1 MIKIQYNK
9 YGSEKITNTETFT
22 GDNCFDN
29 FLYWFFKH
37 DIRDYKFL
45 EGKEYIL
52 GEIQQKGINNKW

>member
-9 YGSEKITNTETFT
+9 YGSEQTLNIATFE

-37 DIRDYKFL
+37 DIRDYNFL

-52 GEIQQKGINNKW
+52 GEIQQKGINNK